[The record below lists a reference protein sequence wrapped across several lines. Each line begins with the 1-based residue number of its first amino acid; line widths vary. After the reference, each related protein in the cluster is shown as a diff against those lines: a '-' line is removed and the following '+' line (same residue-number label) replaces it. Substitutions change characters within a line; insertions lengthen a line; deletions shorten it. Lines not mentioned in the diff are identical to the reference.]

1 MRNFITSASPL
12 ALTAYAKSEEG
23 TGQAPNTDPSEEDI
37 MAAKLQKE
45 AEDKIEEEE
54 DPFAG
59 FEVSEE
65 IIGRDVDNKYGWE
78 KFPAPTPKLDTEGK
92 PTGTIRYAGKRIP
105 LDGVKGDSIRG
116 SIKKYQDRVISKGGP
131 KPEFRTTIEKDAKEV
146 PVAIFV
152 QRIK

>member
-1 MRNFITSASPL
+1 MRNYIASSLLDTPASPL
-12 ALTAYAKSEEG
+12 AFIAYAKAEEG
-23 TGQAPNTDPSEEDI
+23 TGAPSITEETNEKAI
-37 MAAKLQKE
+37 EPE
-45 AEDKIEEEE
+45 APTIE

-78 KFPAPTPKLDTEGK
+78 KFPAPTPKLDTEGN
-92 PTGTIRYAGKRIP
+92 PTGTIRYAGKRIT
-105 LDGVKGDSIRG
+105 LDGVKADSVRG
-116 SIKKYQDRVISKGGP
+116 SLKKYQDRVVSKGGS
-131 KPEFRTTIEKDAKEV
+131 KPEFRTTIEKDDKEV